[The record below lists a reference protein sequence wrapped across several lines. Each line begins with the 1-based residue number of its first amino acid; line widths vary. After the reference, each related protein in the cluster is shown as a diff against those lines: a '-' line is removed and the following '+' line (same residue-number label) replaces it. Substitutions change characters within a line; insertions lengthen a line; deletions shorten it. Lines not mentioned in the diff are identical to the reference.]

1 LITGFDGSSSH
12 IESLLEEFRYFKRHQ
27 LLAGQEAETR
37 ILQADGREERL
48 DEIKQYA
55 RRKIGERILDP
66 ALPEFV
72 MGFLENMFHR
82 FLVHIL
88 LREGPGGVSWRP
100 VMTTIDVLLWTVQS
114 ERVPEDKPR
123 FNKLKPRLLINL
135 RKALDVAGFE
145 KAEIDEALTELQKVQ
160 EAAFVARPRT
170 EEQRDESSLGFDEWM
185 ADARPSSAKSLLEL
199 ADSDEHVKEVERL
212 PIGIWMEFLAEGEQ
226 TVRCTLAA
234 KIDTIDKFVFVN
246 AQGVKV
252 VEKSRMGLAR
262 EMKAGTVKIIS
273 EAPLIDRAMETVIGK
288 LRSGD

>member
-1 LITGFDGSSSH
+1 
-12 IESLLEEFRYFKRHQ
+12 
-27 LLAGQEAETR
+27 
-37 ILQADGREERL
+37 
-48 DEIKQYA
+48 
-55 RRKIGERILDP
+55 
-66 ALPEFV
+66 
-72 MGFLENMFHR
+72 
-82 FLVHIL
+82 
-88 LREGPGGVSWRP
+88 
-100 VMTTIDVLLWTVQS
+100 VLLWTVQS

-123 FNKLKPRLLINL
+123 FNKLKSRLLINL

-160 EAAFVARPRT
+160 EAAFVAKPRA

-226 TVRCTLAA
+226 TVRCMLAA

-246 AQGVKV
+246 AQGIKV
-252 VEKSRMGLAR
+252 VEKSRMDLAR
-262 EMKAGTVKIIS
+262 EMKAGSVKIIG

-288 LRSGD
+288 LRSAD